1 METIHHVI
9 IPLGCLNII
18 RYRANVVTIEEQ
30 EALKAFWACNEDI
43 IRTRIQSNKFY
54 QADVRTYRKILQN
67 NLKLFI
73 DLTDEIGI
81 IDETGKL
88 KTFNGEIAHIP
99 SATAT
104 DDTKESFIKP
114 GHLNVTDLE
123 AKADKLYDL
132 VKYDLKNRTLIQ

>member
-1 METIHHVI
+1 M
-9 IPLGCLNII
+9 
-18 RYRANVVTIEEQ
+18 TIEEQ

-43 IRTRIQSNKFY
+43 IKTRIQSNTFY
-54 QADVRTYRKILQN
+54 QADVRTYRKILQK

-81 IDETGKL
+81 MDETGKL
-88 KTFNGEIAHIP
+88 KTFNGEIVHIP

-104 DDTKESFIKP
+104 DDTNESFIKP
-114 GHLNVTDLE
+114 GHLAVTDLE